1 MRYLFVTLDG
11 GGNLYPELAL
21 ATRLARRGHAVRFL
35 GHRSQRG
42 AVERAGHPFR
52 AYERAPDYDA
62 TWSAT
67 SPFKDWQ
74 DDPATVFAAMC
85 DRLWF
90 GAADRFAADVA
101 AEITREPTDAL
112 AVDYFAFGGM
122 VAAEGAGLP
131 TAVLWHTAFGEWE
144 GWNAGLPALNMGR
157 AGVGLSPLGNVFEQ
171 YRRMDRVLV
180 LTSAAFDFAHSP
192 LALPANVVHVG
203 PQLAEAPW
211 HEETAGAPGE
221 PPLVLASLSTSYQA
235 QEDILGRVIAAL
247 GTLPV
252 RGLVTTGPAVA
263 FAGEVPDNVTVC
275 TWMPHAEIL
284 PRAALVITH
293 AGMGTV
299 MAALAHGVPL
309 LCLPMGRDQHGN
321 AERVARLG
329 AGRVLTAEADVPEIA
344 AAVRD
349 TLADPAL
356 RAGARCVAEGM
367 RAEVEADRAVFELE
381 AVARSVAATTVAS
394 GEMVRARTCSS
405 RGRKSR

>member
-21 ATRLARRGHAVRFL
+21 ATRLVKRGHAVRFL

-67 SPFKDWQ
+67 SPFKDWA
-74 DDPATVFAAMC
+74 DDPAIVFAAMC
-85 DRLWF
+85 DLLWF

-101 AEITREPTDAL
+101 AEIVREPTDAL

-122 VAAEGAGLP
+122 MAAERAGLP
-131 TAVLWHTAFGEWE
+131 TAALWHTTFGEWD
-144 GWNAGLPALNMGR
+144 GWNAGRPALNAAR
-157 AGVGLSPLGNVFEQ
+157 AGVGLPPLDTVFEQ

-180 LTSAAFDFAHSP
+180 LTSAAFD
-192 LALPANVVHVG
+192 LALAQAGLPVNVVHAG
-203 PQLAEAPW
+203 PQLAEAP
-211 HEETAGAPGE
+211 EDGTTADAPGE
-221 PPLVLASLSTSYQA
+221 PPLVLVSLSTSYQA
-235 QEDILGRVIAAL
+235 QEGVLRRVVAAL
-247 GTLPV
+247 GMLPI
-252 RGLVTTGPAVA
+252 RALVTTGPAVA
-263 FAGEVPDNVTVC
+263 FDGEIPDNVAVRA
-275 TWMPHAEIL
+275 WVSHAEVL

-299 MAALAHGVPL
+299 MATLAHGVPL
-309 LCLPMGRDQHGN
+309 LCMPMGRDQHGN
-321 AERVARLG
+321 AARVAHLG
-329 AGRVLTAEADVPEIA
+329 AGRVLAAEADVPEIA

-356 RAGARCVAEGM
+356 RACARRVADVM
-367 RAEVEADRAVFELE
+367 RAEIAADRAVREME
-381 AVARSVAATTVAS
+381 ALAS
-394 GEMVRARTCSS
+394 GTARRAAN
-405 RGRKSR
+405 GAVVHAGMGD